1 MSTING
7 TAGNDTLVGDK
18 FPFHLPPLFNNADT
32 INGFDGNDILRGLSQ
47 NDTLNGGNGN
57 DQLFGG
63 SGNDILRGNNGV
75 DFLDGGTGADNM
87 NGGDQNDTYIVDNV
101 GDVTAESFND
111 ALGGVDTVQS
121 SAAFHTIGFGIENLT
136 LTGVGNISGT
146 GNANANIING
156 NSGNNTLSGLSGNDT
171 INAFAGNDSLF
182 GGDGNDTLRGGTGTD
197 FLNGGAGADNMNG
210 GDQNDTYIV
219 DNVGDVTAESFN
231 DALGGVD
238 TVQSSAA
245 FHTIGFGIEN
255 LTLTGVGNIS
265 GTGNANA
272 NIINGNSG
280 NNTLSGLS
288 GNDTINGFAGN
299 DSLFGDSGNDIL
311 TGGLGRD
318 FLSGGLGNDRFDYNS
333 TSESPTGALNRDVI
347 SGFTGNGAFVGDQID
362 LRDIDANTT
371 FLSFG
376 NQAFSYIGG
385 AAFSNVLGIYT
396 PGQLR
401 YSGGVLQGNTDFD
414 GAAEIEIALVPAPA
428 SLYVNSATPLTTDI
442 LL

>member
-63 SGNDILRGNNGV
+63 SGNDTLRGNNGA

-136 LTGVGNISGT
+136 LTGAGNISGT

-156 NSGNNTLSGLSGNDT
+156 NNGNNTLSGL
-171 INAFAGNDSLF
+171 
-182 GGDGNDTLRGGTGTD
+182 
-197 FLNGGAGADNMNG
+197 
-210 GDQNDTYIV
+210 
-219 DNVGDVTAESFN
+219 
-231 DALGGVD
+231 
-238 TVQSSAA
+238 
-245 FHTIGFGIEN
+245 
-255 LTLTGVGNIS
+255 
-265 GTGNANA
+265 
-272 NIINGNSG
+272 
-280 NNTLSGLS
+280 
-288 GNDTINGFAGN
+288 AGN
-299 DSLFGDSGNDIL
+299 DSLFGDSGNDVL
-311 TGGLGRD
+311 TGGLGKD

-371 FLSFG
+371 FLSIG